1 MQISKEQNGAQRGR
15 FNAVLRITGRVVTFS
30 SNGVAYLK
38 LRLSSWDSDWVGFRN
53 LETVAMP
60 DDLGYLDLV
69 EVSADVWKSRGE
81 LFLLVDQIEKAV
93 LPRRRALPP
102 LETLPHA
109 LAIDPVSV
117 RALVRS
123 VRGLSNLHLQEFM
136 RRVLERKDR
145 VEVFLRAPASRRYH
159 HSFAGGLLAHS
170 LEVARGVVGM
180 IQLHEP
186 HMARDLQETGFV
198 AGLLH
203 DIGKVFTFTA
213 DGQPTAAAR
222 LSEHDAFTLE
232 ACASGLAY
240 LDHHCPEIA
249 TTLRHIWTC
258 ASPGSRYGTPAAL
271 SLARYVRDADGQNA
285 MVTNQTYAFQKPSR
299 AGFAKIGA
307 NRYWQP
313 AIGAG

>member
-1 MQISKEQNGAQRGR
+1 MQISKEQKGVHDGR
-15 FNAVLRITGRVVTFS
+15 FNAVLRVTGRVVTFS
-30 SNGVAYLK
+30 TNGVAYLK
-38 LRLSSWDSDWVGFRN
+38 LRLSSWDSDWVGFLN
-53 LETVAMP
+53 LETTTVP
-60 DDLGYLDLV
+60 DNLGYLDLV
-69 EVSADVWKSRGE
+69 AVSGEVWKSNGQA
-81 LFLLVDQIEKAV
+81 FLLVARMEKAAS
-93 LPRRRALPP
+93 PRRRALPP
-102 LETLPHA
+102 LETLPRA
-109 LAIDPVSV
+109 CAVDPVSLRV
-117 RALVRS
+117 LVQS
-123 VRGLSNLHLQEFM
+123 VRGLSNSHLKEFV

-159 HSFAGGLLAHS
+159 HSFAGGLLVHS

-186 HMARDLQETGFV
+186 QMARDLQETGFV

-213 DGQPTAAAR
+213 DGQLTAAAR
-222 LSEHDAFTLE
+222 LSDHDAFTLE

-258 ASPGSRYGTPAAL
+258 ASPGSRYGSPAAL

-285 MVTNQTYAFQKPSR
+285 MVTNQSCAFQKSGS

-313 AIGAG
+313 AIGAE